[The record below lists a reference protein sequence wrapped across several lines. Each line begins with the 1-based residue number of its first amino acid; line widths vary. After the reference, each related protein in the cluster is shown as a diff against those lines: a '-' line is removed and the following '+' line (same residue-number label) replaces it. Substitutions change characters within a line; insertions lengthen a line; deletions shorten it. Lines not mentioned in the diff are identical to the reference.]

1 MFILYNYQI
10 RTVGHFMKIRSEVD
24 KIRLFR
30 ELYLIL
36 QKVQTTTI
44 TNIDNMGN
52 WLHWV
57 SKHDIHMNKVMQR
70 FDSVRSF
77 DNSKN
82 SVKKQRFTLV

>member
-1 MFILYNYQI
+1 
-10 RTVGHFMKIRSEVD
+10 MKIRSEVD

-57 SKHDIHMNKVMQR
+57 SKHDIQVIHMNKVMQR